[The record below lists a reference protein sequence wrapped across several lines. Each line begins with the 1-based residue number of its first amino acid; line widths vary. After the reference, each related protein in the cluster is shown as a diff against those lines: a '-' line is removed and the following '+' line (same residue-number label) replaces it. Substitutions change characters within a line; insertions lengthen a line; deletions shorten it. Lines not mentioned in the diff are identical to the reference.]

1 MLSTSIAEQKAALR
15 RKIRGE
21 MKAMTPEERI
31 PGDDAL
37 FTRFLTL
44 PQVACA
50 ETILIYHGMGAEPDT
65 ARLIAPLL
73 SLGKIVALP
82 RCLPGNEMEAR
93 SVTSGSQL
101 IRHKYGMLEPGT
113 DCPVVAQGEI
123 DLILVPGLAFDR
135 QCRRLG
141 QGGGF
146 YDRYLET
153 YQGPTVALCRDR
165 FLLDAIPCEAHDRPV
180 DCVAAECGVFTSRH

>member
-1 MLSTSIAEQKAALR
+1 MASTTISEQKAALR
-15 RKIRGE
+15 REIRAR
-21 MKAMTPEERI
+21 MKAMTPAQLR

-37 FTRFLTL
+37 LERFLSL
-44 PQVACA
+44 PQVAGA
-50 ETILIYHGMGAEPDT
+50 GTILIYHGMGAEPDT

-73 SLGKIVALP
+73 AAGKTVALP

-93 SVTSGSQL
+93 RVAAAAQL
-101 IRHKYGMLEPGT
+101 IRHRYGMLEPGE
-113 DCPVVAQGEI
+113 DCPVVPMSAL

-146 YDRYLET
+146 YDRYLER
-153 YQGPTVALCRDR
+153 YSGPTVALCRDC
-165 FLLDAIPCEAHDRPV
+165 FLLECVPCEPHDRRV
-180 DCVAAECGVFTSRH
+180 DCVAAECGVFYRP